1 MAFSNIVCGLI
12 LRCQF
17 IRRIYPYQ
25 SLSLILMFARVGL
38 LCGDVSDTAFGE
50 MVLAVDELDVD
61 AESDDAVT

>member
-1 MAFSNIVCGLI
+1 
-12 LRCQF
+12 
-17 IRRIYPYQ
+17 
-25 SLSLILMFARVGL
+25 MFARVGL